1 MTSEDDQNAADM
13 TAIREALG
21 GLDIDDALGG
31 ESGQLVRQ
39 ALAEHGRRAD
49 VLGDAARAVAEAVQ
63 TRRANIAER
72 DAATPSDSEIKAAQE
87 AVVRASNAYADGT
100 GTKEQLDGAVSEL
113 ARLQR
118 AKRAAQDTF
127 QKKERAG
134 ADQLES
140 ATQGLPDASAG
151 GPGGPMGSLLSM
163 LGSMKPPQAPMGSP
177 PPAGA
182 GGDPGAAAQP
192 AGYGGVDPAL
202 ADLLAGDDPLDSGGE
217 FEPFGE
223 GEGQTHV
230 SSDDG
235 FVRQSPTLTGV
246 QTAADIS
253 GRSGNSMAGPGASA
267 APGAGVG
274 SAGMGGMGAPMVPPP
289 MGGARPNSD
298 KKQQDEANIMNT
310 DPDMTGDDI
319 DVSVASSGVLGRAER
334 RTS

>member
-1 MTSEDDQNAADM
+1 MTSEDDQGAADM
-13 TAIREALG
+13 AAIRDVLG
-21 GLDIDDALGG
+21 GLDVDDALGG

-39 ALAEHGRRAD
+39 ALAEHGRRAE

-63 TRRANIAER
+63 TRQANIAER
-72 DAATPSDSEIKAAQE
+72 DAATPSDSEIRAAQE

-100 GTKEQLDGAVSEL
+100 GTKEQLDGAISEL

-118 AKRAAQDTF
+118 AKRVAQNTF
-127 QKKERAG
+127 QEKERAG
-134 ADQLES
+134 ADKLES

-163 LGSMKPPQAPMGSP
+163 LGNMKPPQAPMASP
-177 PPAGA
+177 MPAGA
-182 GGDPGAAAQP
+182 GGDPGAVAQP
-192 AGYGGVDPAL
+192 ASYGGIDPAL
-202 ADLLAGDDPLDSGGE
+202 ADLLAGDDPLDSGGA
-217 FEPFGE
+217 FGPLGE

-235 FVRQSPTLTGV
+235 FVRQPQTLTGV

-253 GRSGNSMAGPGASA
+253 GRSGNSMSGSGALGAS
-267 APGAGVG
+267 GAGVG
-274 SAGMGGMGAPMVPPP
+274 GAGMGGMGAPMVPPP

-298 KKQQDEANIMNT
+298 KKQQGEANIMNT

>member
-1 MTSEDDQNAADM
+1 M
-13 TAIREALG
+13 TAIREVLG
-21 GLDIDDALGG
+21 GLDVDDALGG

-39 ALAEHGRRAD
+39 ALAEHGRRAE
-49 VLGDAARAVAEAVQ
+49 VLGDAARAVAQAVQ

-72 DAATPSDSEIKAAQE
+72 DAATPSDSEIRAAQE

-118 AKRAAQDTF
+118 AKRTAQETFRQNEIAAT
-127 QKKERAG
+127 ER
-134 ADQLES
+134 LS
-140 ATQGLPDASAG
+140 TATKDLPDASAG

-163 LGSMKPPQAPMGSP
+163 LGSMKPPQVPMGSP
-177 PPAGA
+177 MPAGA
-182 GGDPGAAAQP
+182 GADPGAVAQP
-192 AGYGGVDPAL
+192 AAYGGIDPAL

-235 FVRQSPTLTGV
+235 FVRQPQTLTGV

-253 GRSGNSMAGPGASA
+253 GRSGNSMSGPGASA
-267 APGAGVG
+267 APGAGAG
-274 SAGMGGMGAPMVPPP
+274 GAGMGGMGAPMVPPP

-298 KKQQDEANIMNT
+298 RKQQGEANIMNT

-319 DVSVASSGVLGRAER
+319 DVSVASGGVIGRAER
-334 RTS
+334 RTVR